1 MKLRTVKIWA
11 IVFALCAGIRVQ
23 AQFVQT
29 NPLEWLALAEGNEA
43 INSQIQDQI
52 EGQTKT
58 AVLQNTIAAEF
69 NRIHEWERKY
79 SDYLQTVEGYA
90 SSLKAATTLYEDG
103 VRIFITLGKLRKAIT
118 HNPQG
123 IVATMSMNNLYIETA
138 TELVSV
144 YTLLRNA
151 VATGG
156 PQNMLTGAE
165 RSETLWALSDRLD
178 AFSKKLYL
186 LHLSIR
192 YYTMTDVWNSVTA
205 EMIDRSNG
213 EVAHAAL
220 DRWRRAAKII
230 Q

>member
-1 MKLRTVKIWA
+1 MKSRTVKIWA

-103 VRIFITLGKLRKAIT
+103 VRISSPLANCARPSPTIRKA
-118 HNPQG
+118 
-123 IVATMSMNNLYIETA
+123 
-138 TELVSV
+138 
-144 YTLLRNA
+144 
-151 VATGG
+151 
-156 PQNMLTGAE
+156 
-165 RSETLWALSDRLD
+165 LSPR
-178 AFSKKLYL
+178 
-186 LHLSIR
+186 
-192 YYTMTDVWNSVTA
+192 
-205 EMIDRSNG
+205 
-213 EVAHAAL
+213 
-220 DRWRRAAKII
+220 
-230 Q
+230 

>member
-1 MKLRTVKIWA
+1 MGHRICLVRRHPGTSAIRTDQPFGMVG
-11 IVFALCAGIRVQ
+11 LGRRQ
-23 AQFVQT
+23 S
-29 NPLEWLALAEGNEA
+29 EA

-156 PQNMLTGAE
+156 AAE
-165 RSETLWALSDRLD
+165 HADRCRTERNPLGFVRQAGCFQQETVPAASEHP
-178 AFSKKLYL
+178 L
-186 LHLSIR
+186 LHH
-192 YYTMTDVWNSVTA
+192 D
-205 EMIDRSNG
+205 
-213 EVAHAAL
+213 
-220 DRWRRAAKII
+220 
-230 Q
+230 